1 MLLGEI
7 TSIAFVDSH
16 CKTSLLNTPRW
27 CFCGDLTTEMQ
38 SAVKKPKMVTLE
50 ETFCF
55 PICSLKKLLN
65 KIQIDSSML
74 NFSEA
79 DVGKLQI
86 QNVLGCMKKKKCPFF
101 PYPLCLLQDAVLAK
115 VSVKDV
121 V

>member
-1 MLLGEI
+1 
-7 TSIAFVDSH
+7 
-16 CKTSLLNTPRW
+16 
-27 CFCGDLTTEMQ
+27 
-38 SAVKKPKMVTLE
+38 
-50 ETFCF
+50 
-55 PICSLKKLLN
+55 
-65 KIQIDSSML
+65 ML